1 MAQTAR
7 FVREAGG
14 QAEFV
19 LRVRQAANP
28 AFAFLAPGVSC
39 HAFYR
44 WLLDAA
50 PQARGRPGRAR
61 WQAGGRGR
69 ARSGTGLRSW
79 GEARCVRSC
88 VRRLNAVAVCSRH
101 GGLSIGGPRDSC
113 TDMAVRHL
121 TAYVIEGA

>member
-28 AFAFLAPGVSC
+28 AFAFLAPGARC

-50 PQARGRPGRAR
+50 PQARGRPGRA
-61 WQAGGRGR
+61 
-69 ARSGTGLRSW
+69 GLRDRRLRPRPIKQRVAVMMGGAW
-79 GEARCVRSC
+79 CVRSPC
-88 VRRLNAVAVCSRH
+88 TRPGAAAVNSDTVGC
-101 GGLSIGGPRDSC
+101 
-113 TDMAVRHL
+113 
-121 TAYVIEGA
+121 